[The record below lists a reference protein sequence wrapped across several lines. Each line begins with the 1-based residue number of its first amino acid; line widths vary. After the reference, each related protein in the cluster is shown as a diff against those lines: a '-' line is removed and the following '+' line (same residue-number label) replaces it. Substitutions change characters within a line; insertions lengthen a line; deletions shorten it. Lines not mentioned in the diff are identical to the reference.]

1 MRLIPEKGQDHFNV
15 TQLTQLLTGSQCLP
29 DQLSLNSNNS
39 NKSAPLSIIS
49 WYKESDLILFP
60 QHLLANHRR
69 GQCTANDGMIC
80 SA

>member
-29 DQLSLNSNNS
+29 DQLSLDSNNS
-39 NKSAPLSIIS
+39 NKSAPLSIIF

-60 QHLLANHRR
+60 QRLP
-69 GQCTANDGMIC
+69 TTEED
-80 SA
+80 SAQQMMG